1 MSNDKKT
8 ITISGQSDK
17 VDSVMYSNDKQPTTI
32 EQVEHYKAYAVN
44 HYKDLPLDVLKYITV
59 LTEYSEQVKEQNKQ
73 LAEAL
78 HKIENGTHP
87 YNEREALSFVET
99 SKAIANEAL
108 TNYQN
113 QIKP

>member
-1 MSNDKKT
+1 MSNE
-8 ITISGQSDK
+8 
-17 VDSVMYSNDKQPTTI
+17 KQAVTI

-78 HKIENGTHP
+78 QVAKKLIPKNVPLFEDE
-87 YNEREALSFVET
+87 YKLI
-99 SKAIANEAL
+99 KEAL
-108 TNYQN
+108 TNYQK
-113 QIKP
+113 QTKDEKL